1 MYTTTYFARSNFRNQ
16 KKLVGINLLD
26 RFHHVYGCGQTG
38 TGKTTLIKT
47 KLLED
52 IRKEHAVCFIDP
64 HGDAIQEIYEQIH
77 PRRRKDIIYLDFSN
91 PKLEWGYNPLRKV
104 SYQKRSLVTGS
115 ILDILRQEWKSAW
128 GMKMESILRFTILTL
143 LDQPK
148 ANFGDINRLLLD
160 EAYRKSCLEHI
171 QNPYVKVFWIKEFPK
186 LKNSDLQPVLS
197 KTGSAL
203 SHPILRKL
211 LIENTRQISLRYAMD
226 NRKIL
231 LINLARGAVGSDV
244 SNIIGSLLLNSLVAA
259 AFSRIDT
266 EQRYRNPFFI
276 YIDEFQ
282 NISNPNLLS
291 MMLSELR
298 KFNVGCIF
306 FNQFLY
312 QLDAEVRN
320 SILGN
325 VGTLITFRTGVQDA
339 KIFAQEFYPV
349 FKTAH
354 FTSLKRGSIYLRL
367 LINGQPSKPFSADV
381 IKS

>member
-47 KLLED
+47 KLAED

-64 HGDAIQEIYEQIH
+64 HGDAVKEVYRQIH
-77 PRRRKDIIYLDFSN
+77 PSRKKDVIYLDFSN
-91 PKLEWGYNPLRKV
+91 PNLDWGYNPLRRV
-104 SYQKRSLVTGS
+104 PYQKRSLVTGS

-128 GMKMESILRFTILTL
+128 GLKMEGILRYVLLTL

-160 EAYRKSCLEHI
+160 ETYRKECINHVKNPFV
-171 QNPYVKVFWIKEFPK
+171 QNFWIKEFPK
-186 LKNSDLQPVLS
+186 LKINDLQPVLS
-197 KTGSAL
+197 KTGNAL
-203 SHPILRKL
+203 SHPILRKF
-211 LIENTRQISLRYAMD
+211 LIENSNQVSLRYAMD
-226 NRKIL
+226 NRKII

-244 SNIIGSLLLNSLVAA
+244 ANIVGSLLLNSLVSA
-259 AFSRIDT
+259 AFSRVDT
-266 EQRYRNPFFI
+266 PQKYRNPFFI

-298 KFNVGCIF
+298 KFHVGCIF

-312 QLDAEVRN
+312 QLDTEIRN

-325 VGTLITFRTGVQDA
+325 VGTLITFRTGIQDA

-349 FKTAH
+349 FKASH
-354 FTSLKRGSIYLRL
+354 FTSLKKGSIYLRL
-367 LINGQPSKPFSADV
+367 LINGQPSRPFSADV
-381 IKS
+381 IKT